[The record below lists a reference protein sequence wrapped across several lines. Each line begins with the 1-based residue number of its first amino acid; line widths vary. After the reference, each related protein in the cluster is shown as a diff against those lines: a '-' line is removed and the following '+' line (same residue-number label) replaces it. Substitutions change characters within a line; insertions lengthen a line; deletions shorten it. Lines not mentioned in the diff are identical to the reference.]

1 MSDTVDEKNLQEIGD
16 LIADYVP
23 PVEGA
28 TEEEVKVDGQE
39 GQERSEEAA
48 GGQVEAVAESGKEEK
63 EEVKPPVEGEP
74 GPAPVA
80 APVVEVKPPEELAPV
95 VEKTEIEL
103 MREENAALKAHI
115 EEIVGKLAGPRE
127 VKPVT
132 EEERVAQAEAAK
144 KQVLQFIDSNET
156 FDTVMS
162 DVKNFNALLTA
173 VVNTSVE
180 RGLRMIP
187 QVVTSIV
194 DQTVTLKTAVAD
206 FYRANGDLVP
216 HKKYVGF
223 IANEVT
229 AEHPDWE
236 LEKVME
242 EVENQARGKLRLP
255 KREVIE
261 SQQNISSP
269 SGGGESTAKVKNPG
283 FVPGGGGGGRRG
295 SVSSSGNLTKVEKDI
310 LDIIQ

>member
-1 MSDTVDEKNLQEIGD
+1 MSEEGKVDEKTLQEIGD
-16 LIADYVP
+16 IIADYVP
-23 PVEGA
+23 PVEGV

-39 GQERSEEAA
+39 GEERSEEAA
-48 GGQVEAVAESGKEEK
+48 GGQVEAVPKPVEEK
-63 EEVKPPVEGEP
+63 EKEIEKPAIEGEP
-74 GPAPVA
+74 APAPIAAPVA
-80 APVVEVKPPEELAPV
+80 EVKPPEPAPI
-95 VEKTEIEL
+95 EKSEIEL
-103 MREENAALKAHI
+103 MKEENAALKAHI
-115 EEIVGKLAGPRE
+115 EEIVGKLAGPKE
-127 VKPVT
+127 VKPVS
-132 EEERVAQAEAAK
+132 EEERAAQVEAAK
-144 KQVLQFIDSNET
+144 RQVLQFVDSNET

-180 RGLRMIP
+180 RSLRMIP
-187 QVVTSIV
+187 QVVTSVV
-194 DQTVTLKTAVAD
+194 DQTVNMKTAVAD

-229 AEHPDWE
+229 AEHPDWQ
-236 LEKVME
+236 LEAVLV

-261 SQQNISSP
+261 SQQNIP
-269 SGGGESTAKVKNPG
+269 APMGESTAKANNPG
-283 FVPGGGGGGRRG
+283 FVPGSGGGGRRG
-295 SVSSSGNLTKVEKDI
+295 SASSSGNLTKIEKDI